1 MDIGTVEA
9 THIGYRHHAYT
20 LDSYTDTTDIRFFL
34 SSFTI
39 QEEIELEREK
49 WRVLIE
55 KYHKGCTII
64 DAVQHVLATG
74 MVSFGATSL
83 GAMLTV
89 AGIPIALA
97 MDTRV
102 VTSGILSIA
111 SSRIGKY
118 LKAKMNKQE
127 KIKTLAEKITS
138 YNY

>member
-1 MDIGTVEA
+1 
-9 THIGYRHHAYT
+9 
-20 LDSYTDTTDIRFFL
+20 
-34 SSFTI
+34 
-39 QEEIELEREK
+39 
-49 WRVLIE
+49 
-55 KYHKGCTII
+55 
-64 DAVQHVLATG
+64 

-102 VTSGILSIA
+102 VTSGILSTA
-111 SSRIGKY
+111 SSQIGKY